1 MSLSRITALI
11 ARHDR
16 LKRLM
21 VRLLS
26 CVPAVDVW
34 LRHHVSARKYRRSLL
49 DVGEADLP
57 EVAVSV
63 YRQLLIATGKDGHL

>member
-34 LRHHVSARKYRRSLL
+34 LRHHVSARKYRRSF
-49 DVGEADLP
+49 A
-57 EVAVSV
+57 
-63 YRQLLIATGKDGHL
+63 RRR